1 MSTIGK
7 SSRIGRIE
15 IMIEGVLRKT
25 DDLIIRKYRE
35 LFVPTLLSSFAYYL
49 GNILNGV
56 IVGNLLGLD
65 KMAAVYA
72 CMPLNQLATAL
83 ALLFSI
89 GSSGMIA
96 IAAASREHDRADY
109 IFSTVATLTL
119 TVAALMLVALLPIV
133 DGLTEFLSSA
143 PDLRPDMREYLP
155 LFIIH
160 TALML
165 FAVVGRFLVKTEGL
179 ARIVSRSV
187 AIQQVANVV
196 LTFLFVG
203 SFQSGIA
210 GASAALVIGDVLG
223 CVYLLINYRSSRD
236 RGRKFINVFADGA
249 KKFLTQ
255 SIEVMKSGTAAA
267 LLSTLVAVKV
277 WLIYQILG
285 RLGGSE
291 AMSCYALCMTLWSIG
306 SMLTSACIDSAMP
319 IVSTLYSEKDFSGVR
334 AMMRRLQRFVLILIG
349 ALVLLMWIYPQILL
363 NVYGVDGAMV
373 EPAARALKFTVLS
386 LPGTGIAVM
395 MAYYYTTLQRR
406 SIAGALSIVEGF
418 LVVVPAAFVLSTMF
432 GVDGVWYSFL
442 LSAPFDLVI
451 ILIYS
456 RSLGADVFLI
466 ERADPE
472 VLYDVSLIASEE
484 TASKISAEAIEMLKG
499 AGQSTVD
506 ATRVGVAL
514 EEMTVNIATLAVE
527 RAANVDVRIK
537 LSAEGRVTIVV
548 RDDGMPFNPLL
559 YRSLDGEELLLD
571 EIEVLNALARDVKYN
586 RVLGLNQTVIEN

>member
-1 MSTIGK
+1 
-7 SSRIGRIE
+7 
-15 IMIEGVLRKT
+15 MIEGVLRRT
-25 DDLIIRKYRE
+25 DDLIVRKYRE

-65 KMAAVYA
+65 EMAAVYA

-83 ALLFSI
+83 ALFFSI

-119 TVAALMLVALLPIV
+119 TVAALMLVALLPIT
-133 DGLTEFLSSA
+133 DALTEFLSSA
-143 PDLRPDMREYLP
+143 PELRPDMREYLP
-155 LFIIH
+155 LFVIH

-165 FAVVGRFLVKTEGL
+165 FFVVWRMLVKTEGL

-187 AIQQVANVV
+187 AIQQVANIV
-196 LTFLFVG
+196 LTFLFIG
-203 SFQSGIA
+203 NFHFEIA
-210 GASAALVIGDVLG
+210 GAGAALVIGDVLG
-223 CVYLLINYRSSRD
+223 GVYLLINYRSSRD
-236 RGRKFINVFADGA
+236 RGRKFINVFADGL

-255 SIEVMKSGTAAA
+255 SIEVMRSGAAAA

-285 RLGGSE
+285 RIGGAE

-306 SMLTSACIDSAMP
+306 SMLTSACVDSAMP

-334 AMMRRLQRFVLILIG
+334 AMMRRLQRFVLILLG
-349 ALVLLMWIYPQILL
+349 ALVMLMWIYPEILL
-363 NVYGVDGAMV
+363 NVYGVDGARV
-373 EPAARALKFTVLS
+373 EPAARALRFTALS
-386 LPGTGIAVM
+386 LPGTALAVT

-406 SIAGALSIVEGF
+406 RIALVLSIVEGF

-442 LSAPFDLVI
+442 TAAPFDALL

-456 RSLGADVFLI
+456 HRVGADVFLI
-466 ERADPE
+466 DRNDPE
-472 VLYDVSLIASEE
+472 VLYDVSLTAGEESASR
-484 TASKISAEAIEMLKG
+484 ISSDAIEILKG
-499 AGQSTVD
+499 AGLSTVD

-514 EEMTVNIATLAVE
+514 EEMTMNIATLAVE

-537 LSAEGRVTIVV
+537 LTSDGRTMIAV

-559 YRSLDGEELLLD
+559 VRSLDGEELLMD

-586 RVLGLNQTVIEN
+586 RVLGLNQTIIEI

>member
-1 MSTIGK
+1 
-7 SSRIGRIE
+7 
-15 IMIEGVLRKT
+15 MIEGVLRKT
-25 DDLIIRKYRE
+25 DDLIVRKYRE

-65 KMAAVYA
+65 EMAAVYA
-72 CMPLNQLATAL
+72 CMPLNQIATAL

-119 TVAALMLVALLPIV
+119 TVAALILVALLPIT
-133 DGLTEFLSSA
+133 DALTEFLSSA

-165 FAVVGRFLVKTEGL
+165 FIIVLRFLVKTEGL

-187 AIQQVANVV
+187 AIQQIANVV

-203 SFQSGIA
+203 NFQLGIA

-236 RGRKFINVFADGA
+236 RGRKFINVFADGL

-255 SIEVMKSGTAAA
+255 SLEVMKSGASAA

-306 SMLTSACIDSAMP
+306 SMLTSSCTDSAMP
-319 IVSTLYSEKDFSGVR
+319 IVSTLYSEKDFAGVR
-334 AMMRRLQRFVLILIG
+334 AMMRRLQRFVLILLG
-349 ALVLLMWIYPQILL
+349 ALLMLIWIYPEILL
-363 NVYGVDGAMV
+363 NVYGVEDSMI
-373 EPAARALKFTVLS
+373 EPAARALRFTALS
-386 LPGTGIAVM
+386 LPFTALVVT

-406 SIAGALSIVEGF
+406 SIALVLSIVEGF
-418 LVVVPAAFVLSTMF
+418 LVVVPAAFLFSTMF
-432 GVDGVWYSFL
+432 GVDGVWFSFL
-442 LSAPFDLVI
+442 TAAPFDALI

-456 RSLGADVFLI
+456 RSVGSDIFLI
-466 ERADPE
+466 ARRDPE
-472 VLYDVSLIASEE
+472 VLFDVSLEANEESASR
-484 TASKISAEAIEMLKG
+484 ISSEAIEVLKN
-499 AGQSTVD
+499 AGRSTVE

-514 EEMTVNIATLAVE
+514 EEMVMNIATLAVE
-527 RAANVDVRIK
+527 RTAHVDVRIK
-537 LSAEGRVTIVV
+537 LTAEGRVIIVV
-548 RDDGMPFNPLL
+548 RDDGTPFNPLL
-559 YRSLDGEELLLD
+559 YRSLDSEELLMD
-571 EIEVLNALARDVKYN
+571 EIEVLNALAKDVQYN
-586 RVLGLNQTVIEN
+586 RVLGLNQTVIEL

>member
-1 MSTIGK
+1 
-7 SSRIGRIE
+7 
-15 IMIEGVLRKT
+15 MIEGVLRKT
-25 DDLIIRKYRE
+25 DDLIVRKYRE

-65 KMAAVYA
+65 EMAAVYA
-72 CMPLNQLATAL
+72 CMPLNQIATAL

-119 TVAALMLVALLPIV
+119 TVAALILVALLPIT
-133 DGLTEFLSSA
+133 DALTEFLSSA

-165 FAVVGRFLVKTEGL
+165 FIIVLRFLVKTEGL

-187 AIQQVANVV
+187 AIQQIANVV

-203 SFQSGIA
+203 NFQLGIA

-236 RGRKFINVFADGA
+236 RGRKFINVFADGL

-255 SIEVMKSGTAAA
+255 SLEVMKSGASAA

-306 SMLTSACIDSAMP
+306 SMLTSSCTDSAMP
-319 IVSTLYSEKDFSGVR
+319 IVSTLYSEKDFAGVR
-334 AMMRRLQRFVLILIG
+334 AMMRRLQRFVLILLG
-349 ALVLLMWIYPQILL
+349 ALLMLIWIYPEILL
-363 NVYGVDGAMV
+363 NVYGVEDSMI
-373 EPAARALKFTVLS
+373 EPAARALRFTALS
-386 LPGTGIAVM
+386 LPFTALAVT

-406 SIAGALSIVEGF
+406 SIALVLSIVEGF
-418 LVVVPAAFVLSTMF
+418 LVVVPAAFLFSTMF
-432 GVDGVWYSFL
+432 GVDGVWFSFL
-442 LSAPFDLVI
+442 TAAPFDALI

-456 RSLGADVFLI
+456 RSVGSDIFLI
-466 ERADPE
+466 ARRDPE
-472 VLYDVSLIASEE
+472 VLFDVSLEANEESASR
-484 TASKISAEAIEMLKG
+484 ISSEAIEVLKN
-499 AGQSTVD
+499 AGRSTVE

-514 EEMTVNIATLAVE
+514 EEMVMNVATLAVE
-527 RAANVDVRIK
+527 RTAHVDVRIK
-537 LSAEGRVTIVV
+537 LTAEGRVIIVV
-548 RDDGMPFNPLL
+548 RDDGTPFNPLL
-559 YRSLDGEELLLD
+559 YRSLDSEELLMD
-571 EIEVLNALARDVKYN
+571 EIEVLNALAKDVQYN
-586 RVLGLNQTVIEN
+586 RVLGLNQTVIEI